1 MDISENTII
10 DLNNNTDSVLT
21 DEYGN
26 PLLDYSLI
34 EAERKKVF
42 AKFTGE
48 KNRRDL
54 EKLGWLWTDVDAK
67 KHMRLPIDEIV
78 KIK

>member
-10 DLNNNTDSVLT
+10 DLDNTNSVLT
-21 DEYGN
+21 DENGN

-48 KNRRDL
+48 KNKRDL
-54 EKLGWLWTDVDAK
+54 ERIGFLWTDIDSK